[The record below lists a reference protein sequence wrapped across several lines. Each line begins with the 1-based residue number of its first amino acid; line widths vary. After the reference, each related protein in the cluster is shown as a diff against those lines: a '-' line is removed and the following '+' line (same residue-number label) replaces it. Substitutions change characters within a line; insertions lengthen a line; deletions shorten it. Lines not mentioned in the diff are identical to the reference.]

1 MAVTETRS
9 DRDRRLDELWTELE
23 TVIGLPDEELRQRVL
38 DECFPDRDGLARS
51 LFNITPSLCGLGYDF
66 YNKRLTFV
74 KGDVAPLAET
84 DAVDPETCPVDEFR
98 RLLLIS
104 FEALRAD
111 DYPKLMFCD
120 LTYDGSNSY
129 DLVMSTAMSGWNLSA
144 ERSLR
149 QSPEW
154 LWAQSLPVEQRLR
167 DLMTAEDVI
176 DDTAPAAI
184 RDHFSLQ
191 EFLGI
196 EQITVPAELCLRACE
211 RREFLV
217 LEQTRWADLFEHCAL
232 SLDVLQP
239 EIVTREMEL
248 ELDQAIDIFN
258 TTVDRMGRCNTS
270 VANGVGRQLAALKS
284 WRQGLVESGKI
295 EEEVNTPHCL

>member
-9 DRDRRLDELWTELE
+9 DRDRRLDELWIELE
-23 TVIGLPDEELRQRVL
+23 TVNGLPDEELRQRVL
-38 DECFPDRDGLARS
+38 DECFPDRDDLARS

-84 DAVDPETCPVDEFR
+84 DAVDPETCPVDELR

-120 LTYDGSNSY
+120 LTYEGSNSY

-184 RDHFSLQ
+184 RDHFSIRD
-191 EFLGI
+191 FLGVD
-196 EQITVPAELCLRACE
+196 QITVPAELCRLAGE
-211 RREFLV
+211 RREFLN
-217 LEQTRWADLFEHCAL
+217 QTRWSDIFENCAL
-232 SLDVLQP
+232 SLHVLQP
-239 EIVTREMEL
+239 EVVTQEMES
-248 ELDQAIDIFN
+248 ELNWAIDIFN
-258 TTVDRMGRCNTS
+258 TSLDRMGRRNTS

-284 WRQGLVESGKI
+284 WRQGLVQAGKI
-295 EEEVNTPHCL
+295 EEEA

>member
-9 DRDRRLDELWTELE
+9 DRDRRLDELWAELD

-38 DECFPDRDGLARS
+38 DECFPDRDDLARS

-84 DAVDPETCPVDEFR
+84 DAVDPETCPVDELR

-120 LTYDGSNSY
+120 LTYEGSNSY
-129 DLVMSTAMSGWNLSA
+129 DLVMSAAMSGWNLSA

-167 DLMTAEDVI
+167 DLMTAAEDVI

-184 RDHFSLQ
+184 RDHFSIR
-191 EFLGI
+191 EFLGV
-196 EQITVPAELCLRACE
+196 EQITVPAELCRLAGE
-211 RREFLV
+211 RREFLN
-217 LEQTRWADLFEHCAL
+217 QTRWADLFEHCAL
-232 SLDVLQP
+232 SLHVLQP
-239 EIVTREMEL
+239 EVVTQEMDSEL
-248 ELDQAIDIFN
+248 NWAIGGLES
-258 TTVDRMGRCNTS
+258 TVGKIRGRNTS
-270 VANGVGRQLAALKS
+270 IANGVGRQLDALKS
-284 WRQGLVESGKI
+284 WRQGLVETGKI
-295 EEEVNTPHCL
+295 EEEA

>member
-1 MAVTETRS
+1 MAVTEARS
-9 DRDRRLDELWTELE
+9 ARDKRLDEIWTELE

-38 DECFPDRDGLARS
+38 DECFPDRDDLARS

-66 YNKRLTFV
+66 YNKRLTFI
-74 KGDVAPLAET
+74 KGDVAHLAET
-84 DAVDPETCPVDEFR
+84 DAVDPETCPVDELR

-120 LTYDGSNSY
+120 LTYEGSNSY

-144 ERSLR
+144 DRSLR

-184 RDHFSLQ
+184 RDHFSIQ
-191 EFLGI
+191 EFLGV
-196 EQITVPAELCLRACE
+196 EQITVPAELCRLACE
-211 RREFLV
+211 RREFLN
-217 LEQTRWADLFEHCAL
+217 QTRWSNIFENCAL
-232 SLDVLQP
+232 SLHVLQP
-239 EIVTREMEL
+239 EVVTQEMEL
-248 ELDQAIDIFN
+248 EFNWAIGGLES
-258 TTVDRMGRCNTS
+258 TVGKTRGRNTS
-270 VANGVGRQLAALKS
+270 VANGIGRQLDALKS
-284 WRQGLVESGKI
+284 WRQGLIEAGKI
-295 EEEVNTPHCL
+295 EEEA